1 MRKQRKK
8 DKRVMIERKRKQLR
22 EAARISNV
30 VRGLGADLSIMDIHR
45 KTGLTQKNIR
55 KIMLEN
61 VEEITFLLLKRK
73 ETNGKNKR

>member
-8 DKRVMIERKRKQLR
+8 DKRVMIERERKRVR
-22 EAARISNV
+22 EVIRIQHVIN
-30 VRGLGADLSIMDIHR
+30 GLGADMSIMDIHY

-61 VEEITFLLLKRK
+61 VEEITFLLLKR
-73 ETNGKNKR
+73 

>member
-8 DKRVMIERKRKQLR
+8 DKQIKIERQKRELR
-22 EAARISNV
+22 EQARIGNV
-30 VRGLGADLSIMDIHR
+30 IRGLGADMSVMDIHR

-55 KIMLEN
+55 KIMMEN

-73 ETNGKNKR
+73 EKK

>member
-8 DKRVMIERKRKQLR
+8 DKRIKIERQKRELR
-22 EAARISNV
+22 ERVRISNV
-30 VRGLGADLSIMDIHR
+30 INGLGAEMSIMDIHH

-61 VEEITFLLLKRK
+61 AEEITFLLLKREK
-73 ETNGKNKR
+73 K

>member
-8 DKRVMIERKRKQLR
+8 DKRVMIERERKRINEQM
-22 EAARISNV
+22 RIQHV
-30 VRGLGADLSIMDIHR
+30 IGGLGADMSIMDIHR

-61 VEEITFLLLKRK
+61 AEEITFLLLKREK
-73 ETNGKNKR
+73 K